1 VIFCTYLYLCEH
13 FLIGLLR
20 FIYVRL
26 LLILR
31 GQHDGIMKTRRY
43 MLKTILYATDLGLY
57 GPFLLEHVC
66 ELARRHDA
74 QVHVVHA
81 IEPIGLFADA
91 LLKTYIPDTVKSEL
105 QQGGIESVRDAIRLQ
120 VKHAFED
127 DFIDFE
133 GNRDWIA
140 DVHVL
145 DGTPADVILREAERL
160 SVDLIVLGTHG
171 GGSHNASTA
180 LGSVANK
187 VLQLARV
194 PVFLVP
200 TSTSRATALHAR

>member
-1 VIFCTYLYLCEH
+1 
-13 FLIGLLR
+13 
-20 FIYVRL
+20 
-26 LLILR
+26 
-31 GQHDGIMKTRRY
+31 
-43 MLKTILYATDLGLY
+43 MLKTILYATDLGLF

-91 LLKTYIPDTVKSEL
+91 ILKTYVPDTLKSEL
-105 QQGGIESVRDAIRLQ
+105 QQGGIESVKDAIRLQ

-140 DVHVL
+140 DVHVV
-145 DGTPADVILREAERL
+145 DGSPADVILKQADRL

-171 GGSHNASTA
+171 GSVNPSTA

-187 VLQLARV
+187 VLQLSKV
-194 PVFLVP
+194 PVYLVP
-200 TSTSRATALHAR
+200 TSTSRTLHPHLR

>member
-1 VIFCTYLYLCEH
+1 MYLSEH
-13 FLIGLLR
+13 FLTALLR
-20 FIYVRL
+20 FIYAHRL
-26 LLILR
+26 AIV
-31 GQHDGIMKTRRY
+31 GEIDVSIMNTRHY

-91 LLKTYIPDTVKSEL
+91 ILKTYVPDTVKSEL
-105 QQGGIESVRDAIRLQ
+105 QRGGIESVKDAIRLQ

-133 GNRDWIA
+133 GDRDWIA
-140 DVHVL
+140 EVHVL
-145 DGTPADVILREAERL
+145 DGTPADVILRQAERL
-160 SVDLIVLGTHG
+160 AVDLIVLGTHG
-171 GGSHNASTA
+171 SSANPCTA

-187 VLQLARV
+187 VLQLSKV
-194 PVFLVP
+194 PVYLVP
-200 TSTSRATALHAR
+200 TSTTRSLPLQLR

>member
-1 VIFCTYLYLCEH
+1 
-13 FLIGLLR
+13 
-20 FIYVRL
+20 
-26 LLILR
+26 
-31 GQHDGIMKTRRY
+31 

-66 ELARRHDA
+66 ELARRHGA

-91 LLKTYIPDTVKSEL
+91 ILKTYIPDTIKSEL

-133 GNRDWIA
+133 GDRGWIA
-140 DVHVL
+140 DVHVV
-145 DGTPADVILREAERL
+145 DGSPAEVILKQAERL
-160 SVDLIVLGTHG
+160 GVDLIVLGTHG
-171 GGSHNASTA
+171 GSANPTTA

-194 PVFLVP
+194 PVYLVP
-200 TSTSRATALHAR
+200 TSTTRMLQAHLR

>member
-1 VIFCTYLYLCEH
+1 
-13 FLIGLLR
+13 
-20 FIYVRL
+20 
-26 LLILR
+26 
-31 GQHDGIMKTRRY
+31 

-66 ELARRHDA
+66 ELARRHGA

-91 LLKTYIPDTVKSEL
+91 ILKTYIPDTIKSEL

-133 GNRDWIA
+133 GDRGWIA
-140 DVHVL
+140 DVHVV
-145 DGTPADVILREAERL
+145 DGSPAEVILKQAERL
-160 SVDLIVLGTHG
+160 GVDLIVLGTHG
-171 GGSHNASTA
+171 GAANPTTA

-194 PVFLVP
+194 PVYLVP
-200 TSTSRATALHAR
+200 TSTTRMLQAHLR

>member
-1 VIFCTYLYLCEH
+1 
-13 FLIGLLR
+13 
-20 FIYVRL
+20 
-26 LLILR
+26 
-31 GQHDGIMKTRRY
+31 

-66 ELARRHDA
+66 ELARRHEA

-91 LLKTYIPDTVKSEL
+91 ILKTYVPETVKSEL
-105 QQGGIESVRDAIRLQ
+105 QHGGIESVRDAIRIQ

-133 GNRDWIA
+133 GSREWIA

-145 DGTPADVILREAERL
+145 DGSPADVILRQAERL
-160 SVDLIVLGTHG
+160 GVDLIVLGTHG
-171 GGSHNASTA
+171 GSANPSTA

-187 VLQLARV
+187 VLQLSRV
-194 PVFLVP
+194 PVYLIP
-200 TSTSRATALHAR
+200 TSTYRSLPLPLR

>member
-1 VIFCTYLYLCEH
+1 
-13 FLIGLLR
+13 
-20 FIYVRL
+20 
-26 LLILR
+26 
-31 GQHDGIMKTRRY
+31 
-43 MLKTILYATDLGLY
+43 MLNTILYATDLGLY

-66 ELARRHDA
+66 ELAKRHGA

-91 LLKTYIPDTVKSEL
+91 ILKTYVPDTVKSEL
-105 QQGGIESVRDAIRLQ
+105 QHGGIESVKDAIRLQ

-140 DVHVL
+140 DVHVV
-145 DGTPADVILREAERL
+145 DGAPADVILKEAERL
-160 SVDLIVLGTHG
+160 GVDLIVLGTHG
-171 GGSHNASTA
+171 GVSSHATA

-194 PVFLVP
+194 PVYLVP
-200 TSTSRATALHAR
+200 TSSSRAQSTHLR

>member
-1 VIFCTYLYLCEH
+1 
-13 FLIGLLR
+13 
-20 FIYVRL
+20 
-26 LLILR
+26 
-31 GQHDGIMKTRRY
+31 

-74 QVHVVHA
+74 RVHVVHA

-91 LLKTYIPDTVKSEL
+91 ILKTYVPETVKSEL

-140 DVHVL
+140 DVHVV
-145 DGTPADVILREAERL
+145 DGTPADVILSEAERL
-160 SVDLIVLGTHG
+160 AVDLIVLGTHG
-171 GGSHNASTA
+171 GCTAHHCTA

-194 PVFLVP
+194 PVYLVP
-200 TSTSRATALHAR
+200 TATSRAAPLHAR

>member
-1 VIFCTYLYLCEH
+1 
-13 FLIGLLR
+13 
-20 FIYVRL
+20 
-26 LLILR
+26 
-31 GQHDGIMKTRRY
+31 

-66 ELARRHDA
+66 ELAKRHGA

-91 LLKTYIPDTVKSEL
+91 ILKTYIPDTVKSEL
-105 QQGGIESVRDAIRLQ
+105 QHGGIESVKDAIRQQ

-140 DVHVL
+140 EVHVL
-145 DGTPADVILREAERL
+145 DGAPADVILRQAERL
-160 SVDLIVLGTHG
+160 VVDLIVLGTHG
-171 GGSHNASTA
+171 GGGNSATA

-187 VLQLARV
+187 VLQLAKV
-194 PVFLVP
+194 PVYLVP
-200 TSTSRATALHAR
+200 TSTTRSIALHAR

>member
-1 VIFCTYLYLCEH
+1 
-13 FLIGLLR
+13 
-20 FIYVRL
+20 
-26 LLILR
+26 
-31 GQHDGIMKTRRY
+31 

-66 ELARRHDA
+66 ELARRHGA

-91 LLKTYIPDTVKSEL
+91 ILKTYVPDTVKSEL
-105 QQGGIESVRDAIRLQ
+105 QRGGIESVRDAIRLQ

-133 GNRDWIA
+133 GDRDWIA
-140 DVHVL
+140 DVHVV
-145 DGTPADVILREAERL
+145 DGSPADVILRQAERL
-160 SVDLIVLGTHG
+160 GVDLIVLGTHG
-171 GGSHNASTA
+171 GAANPTTA

-194 PVFLVP
+194 PVYLVP
-200 TSTSRATALHAR
+200 TSTTRAMHALPR

>member
-1 VIFCTYLYLCEH
+1 
-13 FLIGLLR
+13 
-20 FIYVRL
+20 
-26 LLILR
+26 
-31 GQHDGIMKTRRY
+31 

-66 ELARRHDA
+66 ELARRHGA

-91 LLKTYIPDTVKSEL
+91 ILKTYIPDTVKSEL

-133 GNRDWIA
+133 GDRGWIA
-140 DVHVL
+140 DVHVV
-145 DGTPADVILREAERL
+145 DGSPAEVILKQAERL
-160 SVDLIVLGTHG
+160 GVDLIVLGTHG
-171 GGSHNASTA
+171 GAANPTTA

-194 PVFLVP
+194 PVYLVP
-200 TSTSRATALHAR
+200 TSTTRMLQAHLR